1 VAEIMSVASAPEAA
15 NAREQ
20 GAPREGAPR
29 EGSVRRPKFDNAGG
43 FQTEVRR
50 RVEELMRASGR
61 RERDCPQMY
70 LKTAVIFAWL
80 ALSYALLLFVVA
92 AWWQALLVAVSLGLA
107 MASVGFSIQHDGAHQ
122 AYSRH
127 AWVNKLM
134 AMTVNLIGASSYFW
148 HWKHDVFH
156 HTYVNITGHDTDI
169 DVGPFAR
176 LSPHQPRRWIHRWQ
190 HLYMWLLYGLMTVRW
205 HVYGDFHDLIAGKV
219 GVHKVPRP
227 RGWDLAV
234 FLGGKAVFLLG
245 LALPLLVHPVWVVLL
260 FYTTA
265 SLVVGLAMSIV
276 FQLAHC
282 VPEADF
288 PLPRPSTGR
297 MEKPWAVHQVET
309 TVDYARR
316 SRVLAWLLGGL
327 NFQIEHHLFP
337 RMCHVNYPAISG
349 LVEETCRE
357 FGVRYAEHA
366 SVLAGLRSHF
376 RWLRRMGT
384 TG

>member
-1 VAEIMSVASAPEAA
+1 MADIMSVASAPEAA
-15 NAREQ
+15 TAREQ
-20 GAPREGAPR
+20 EAPREESG
-29 EGSVRRPKFDNAGG
+29 RRPKFDNDSG
-43 FQTEVRR
+43 FQGEVRR
-50 RVEELMRASGR
+50 RVEEFLRATGR
-61 RERDCPQMY
+61 RQRDCPQMY
-70 LKTAVIFAWL
+70 VKTAVIFAWL

-107 MASVGFSIQHDGAHQ
+107 MAAIGFNIQHDGAHH

-134 AMTVNLIGASSYFW
+134 AMSVNLIGASSYFW
-148 HWKHDVFH
+148 HWQHNVFH

-176 LSPHQPRRWIHRWQ
+176 LSPHQKRRWMHRWQ
-190 HLYMWLLYGLMTVRW
+190 HFYMWLLYGFMTMRW
-205 HVYGDFHDLIAGKV
+205 HFYGDFHDLIAGKV
-219 GVHKVPRP
+219 GAHKVPRP
-227 RGWDLAV
+227 RGWELVV

-260 FYTTA
+260 FYITA

-288 PLPRPSTGR
+288 PLPRSR

-316 SRVLAWLLGGL
+316 SWVFAWLLGGL

-337 RMCHVNYPAISG
+337 RICHVNYPAIAG

-357 FGVRYAEHA
+357 YGVRYAEHE
-366 SVLAGLRSHF
+366 SVLAGLLSHF
-376 RWLRRMGT
+376 RWLRQMGT